1 MLKSSSLL
9 RAFLHVLLLWPLLW
23 LVYRVIAGDIGTDPA
38 ESIVRYL
45 GFTGACMLW
54 ACLAITPLRLISG
67 NPSWVSYRRA
77 LGLWAFF
84 YTSLHLAAFLIVWA
98 GLDLDI
104 IIEEITKRLY
114 VYIGLAA
121 WLLLL
126 PLAVTSTKASRR
138 KLGRRWVVLHKLI
151 YPSAVLAVV
160 HMLWLAK
167 LDYLQP
173 ALFAVMLFLLL
184 LMRRNPKRN

>member
-1 MLKSSSLL
+1 MLKSSSFL

-23 LVYRVIAGDIGTDPA
+23 LVYRVITGDIGTDPA

-45 GFTGACMLW
+45 GFVGACMLW
-54 ACLAITPLRLISG
+54 ACLAITPLRIVSG
-67 NPSWVSYRRA
+67 NPYWVSYRRA

-84 YTSLHLAAFLIVWA
+84 YISLHLVAFLVVWA

-104 IIEEITKRLY
+104 ILEEVTKRPY
-114 VYIGLAA
+114 MYIGLAA

-126 PLAVTSTKASRR
+126 PLALTSTKASRR
-138 KLGRRWVVLHKLI
+138 KLGKRWVVLHKLI
-151 YPSAVLAVV
+151 YPAAVLAVI

-173 ALFAVMLFLLL
+173 ALFLVVLCLLL
-184 LMRRNPKRN
+184 LIRRKPR